1 MPGVNFSRGK
11 KISISGNPPAS
22 AKHVLSEV
30 EGRRQV
36 RIDLEENHGLR
47 RQLPGLPST
56 SAPTSRKSTGR
67 DEPDA
72 PEGRSRARNRRQSEQ
87 IDGRDSLGGAG
98 STAGD
103 S

>member
-36 RIDLEENHGLR
+36 RIDLEENHGLC
-47 RQLPGLPST
+47 RQLPGLPVYERT
-56 SAPTSRKSTGR
+56 DFEKVDGSR
-67 DEPDA
+67 
-72 PEGRSRARNRRQSEQ
+72 
-87 IDGRDSLGGAG
+87 
-98 STAGD
+98 
-103 S
+103 